1 MSSAHLMYVL
11 KTKPF
16 DSPFDNLLEILNEA
30 TILVL
35 MTSLLIFTDDSLD
48 SKKQMT
54 IGYVLITLI
63 LLNILL
69 NVVAVLYS
77 NV

>member
-1 MSSAHLMYVL
+1 MYVL

-48 SKKQMT
+48 SKKQIT
-54 IGYVLITLI
+54 IGYVLVTLI